1 MSQQHLNV
9 LKKKKINPANCVLSI
24 LVMLYHYYTR
34 LAAYFKIQNVESFG
48 ELNCSRKICAKHFK
62 VTSGSTGVPKH

>member
-1 MSQQHLNV
+1 MSQQQHLNV
-9 LKKKKINPANCVLSI
+9 EKKYPANCVLSI

-48 ELNCSRKICAKHFK
+48 EINCSRKICAKHCK